1 MRIIKEGKVDSEPK
15 RFECKACGC
24 IFEADKGEYRKSS
37 NMEVMVGVL
46 PAYKCACPTCRKLVY
61 AD

>member
-1 MRIIKEGKVDSEPK
+1 MKIIKKGRVDSDTK

-24 IFEADKGEYRKSS
+24 IFEANMREYQASS
-37 NMEVMVGVL
+37 VMEIMVGVL

-61 AD
+61 TD

>member
-1 MRIIKEGKVDSEPK
+1 MPNNTK

-24 IFEADKGEYRKSS
+24 IFEANRGEYRASS

-46 PAYKCACPTCRKLVY
+46 PAYKCACPTCRKTVY

>member
-1 MRIIKEGKVDSEPK
+1 MKIIKEGIVDPVTK

-24 IFEADKGEYRKSS
+24 IFEANRGEYRASS
-37 NMEVMVGVL
+37 NMEIMVGVL
-46 PAYKCACPTCRKLVY
+46 PAYKCACPTCRKTVY